1 MKEEM
6 LEDDEFTEK
15 AGREKESKT
24 GLTLR
29 AIIVA
34 AIFIILGTYV
44 WLDIAYGG
52 IWGLEFRIYW
62 VYYDGYAPN
71 NHAIL
76 PILVIIL
83 LVNPILRLFKSRF
96 QFSQKEILVI
106 STMTQFGIL
115 LIALYYSIIP
125 GAMMGLSIPV
135 AQNPFLYGDVAERF
149 TSKFFVSPEETM
161 RWFNEGPGSVP
172 WSEWAIPFISW
183 TLFIFALVGLFFCV
197 GTFLRRRWT
206 DVEHLRYPVGVVK
219 LAYIKGAM
227 EDEPDGSLW
236 KNKLIWVGIIIAF
249 LFSGG
254 SYFHTIWPLFP
265 DTDMSVLRKARDSL
279 FAGSPDFQTAFYLS
293 TTIHP
298 VVMSAMWF
306 VISNDLLFS
315 IWFFYIFRSLLN
327 LVFVKSSSMGLL
339 SGNTA
344 SVSSVL
350 IHTTIGAQ
358 VALALTY
365 LWFARGDI
373 GKAFRKALSLAGA
386 EEVDDSDEPM
396 SYKMAFWGMIGCSV
410 FVIIFC
416 MVVLQMKFLI
426 SLINLLLFIFISI
439 SLGRMRNE
447 AGVGPQLSTG
457 SWPIRDSFMKLV
469 GSDAIGMD
477 NVGFGALNNF
487 YHRPFLCY
495 LGGFLEAWKL
505 GDEVGENRN
514 TIMKSIWIG
523 LVITALAGA
532 FIYVPN
538 MYNLG
543 FNMTMS
549 RNTSVSKYWG
559 SVGTALKLGTFK
571 REGSATFWYA
581 YSFVTV
587 ILLGW
592 LRTIFVWWPF
602 HPVGFA
608 VGGTYL
614 AQWFVDM
621 AFIVWLVKTL
631 VVRYGGY
638 NAYKKVTPIFL
649 GLGVGQ
655 LLAGVVG
662 VLLSTLQLFRLI

>member
-1 MKEEM
+1 MKQEE
-6 LEDDEFTEK
+6 L
-15 AGREKESKT
+15 REEGALQKEVQKSGAET

-29 AIIVA
+29 AIVVA
-34 AIFIILGTYV
+34 TLFIILGTYV

-52 IWGLEFRIYW
+52 IWGLGFRIYW

-76 PILVIIL
+76 PILAIIFVI
-83 LVNPILRLFKSRF
+83 NPILKLFKSRF

-125 GAMMGLSIPV
+125 GAMMGLSIPG
-135 AQNPFLYGDVAERF
+135 AQNPILYGDIAERF

-161 RWFNEGPGSVP
+161 RWFNEGPGPVP

-183 TLFIFALVGLFFCV
+183 TLFVFALVGLFFCV

-206 DVEHLRYPVGVVK
+206 EVEHLRYPVGVVK

-236 KNKLIWVGIIIAF
+236 GNKLIWIGIVIAF

-254 SYFHTIWPLFP
+254 SYFHTIWPWFP
-265 DTDMSVLRKARDSL
+265 DTDMNVIRKARDSL
-279 FAGSPDFQTAFYLS
+279 WAGNPDLQTAFYLS

-298 VVMSAMWF
+298 VVMSSMWF
-306 VISNDLLFS
+306 VISTDLLFS

-344 SVSSVL
+344 SARSVL

-358 VALALTY
+358 VALAITY
-365 LWFARGDI
+365 LWLARKEI
-373 GKAFRKALSLAGA
+373 GQAFRKALSLAGG
-386 EEVDDSDEPM
+386 EKVDDSDEPM
-396 SYKMAFWGMIGCSV
+396 SYKTAFWGMIGCAV
-410 FVIIFC
+410 FVVLFC
-416 MVVLQMKFLI
+416 VVVLKMKFLL
-426 SLINLLLFIFISI
+426 SVINLLLFIFIAI
-439 SLGRMRNE
+439 SLARMRNE

-469 GSDAIGMD
+469 GPDAIGMD

-495 LGGFLEAWKL
+495 LGGFLEAWKM
-505 GDEVGENRN
+505 GDEVGEKRN
-514 TIMKSIWIG
+514 TVTKSIWLG
-523 LVITALAGA
+523 LFITALAGA

-538 MYNLG
+538 MYSLG

-549 RNTSVSKYWG
+549 RNNSVSSYWS
-559 SVGTALKLGTFK
+559 SVAAALKQGTYRK
-571 REGSATFWYA
+571 DTTSIFWYA
-581 YSFVTV
+581 YSFIVV
-587 ILLGW
+587 ILMGW
-592 LRTIFVWWPF
+592 LRTTFAWWPF

-608 VGGTYL
+608 VGGTFL

-621 AFIVWLVKTL
+621 AFIVWLVKTI

-638 NAYKKVTPIFL
+638 QTYKKVTPIFL

-655 LLAGVVG
+655 LLASVVG
-662 VLLSTLQLFRLI
+662 VLLSTLQLLRII